1 LCKEVLKELAKIHDG
16 AANYSTTLKDSPSL
30 VEVNDGAAGDGAED
44 DGKEEQL
51 NEVVLVT
58 TTTKHEALARIVEG
72 QVFIIRTRK
81 SAIRPRSFIKECMFT
96 RQLHRRDM
104 SSIFLSMY
112 CAKYHD
118 STCSHMPAMLTLSLT

>member
-1 LCKEVLKELAKIHDG
+1 VTSSDVAVAVLKAHFRHTCSGLLTARFGVGDIPFALCNEVLKELAKIHDG
-16 AANYSTTLKDSPSL
+16 AANYSTTLKDSRSL

-81 SAIRPRSFIKECMFT
+81 SAIR
-96 RQLHRRDM
+96 H
-104 SSIFLSMY
+104 
-112 CAKYHD
+112 
-118 STCSHMPAMLTLSLT
+118 

>member
-1 LCKEVLKELAKIHDG
+1 LCKEVLKELAKIHDS
-16 AANYSTTLKDSPSL
+16 AANYSTTMKDSPSL
-30 VEVNDGAAGDGAED
+30 VEVIDGAAGDGTKD

-96 RQLHRRDM
+96 QQSHRRDT
-104 SSIFLSMY
+104 SSFSYRCTALNIMILH
-112 CAKYHD
+112 AH
-118 STCSHMPAMLTLSLT
+118 TCLPC